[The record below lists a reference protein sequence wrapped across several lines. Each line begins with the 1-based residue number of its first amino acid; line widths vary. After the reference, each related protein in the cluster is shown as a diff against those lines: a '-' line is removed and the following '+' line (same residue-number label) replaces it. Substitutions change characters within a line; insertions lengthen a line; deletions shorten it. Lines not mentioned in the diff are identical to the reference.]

1 MQYNQPY
8 FPSRCLKKSFIWL
21 PKETLQ
27 HPYCLCFVKLRVV
40 GTSSAPHCLNKKQLE
55 KVWVWTIWAILLA
68 NYSIALLNIPPR
80 AGTHL
85 LSLSWALNVKT
96 CISMSS
102 LRPLQ
107 FQAYWFW
114 PAQNQGRLGLLWW
127 GNMGHSSALFL
138 WLFGPT
144 KIDMFSNLKLCYHS
158 I

>member
-1 MQYNQPY
+1 M
-8 FPSRCLKKSFIWL
+8 
-21 PKETLQ
+21 LQ

-68 NYSIALLNIPPR
+68 NYSIALLNIPLR

-127 GNMGHSSALFL
+127 GNMGHSSLHYSCDFLALQRL
-138 WLFGPT
+138 T
-144 KIDMFSNLKLCYHS
+144 FSAILNYAITPYNYS
-158 I
+158 R